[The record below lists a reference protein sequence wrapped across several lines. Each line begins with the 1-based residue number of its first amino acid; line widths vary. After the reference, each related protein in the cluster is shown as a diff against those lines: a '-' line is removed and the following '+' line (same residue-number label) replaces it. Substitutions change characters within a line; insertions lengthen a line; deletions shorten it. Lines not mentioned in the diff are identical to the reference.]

1 MDAETPQ
8 YRSSGPPGALF
19 TFQMM
24 SPQRF
29 NGPVF
34 IVGMVRSGTKLLRG
48 LLLENPRVQIP
59 AGESDLLPMWIDQW
73 DRFGDLSHRD
83 DFDAFYRQA
92 SGLPYLVSMTR
103 VGFPAEA
110 ERWYA
115 ACPSYDV
122 AGVFEGLVR
131 TQLGAGPDARWGD
144 KTPSYTR
151 HIAQIAGCFPEARF
165 IHIVRDVRDYCLS
178 VNKAW
183 GKNVFRAAQ
192 RWSDDVRRARSD
204 GDALGPRYLEI
215 RYEDLLANPP
225 AVMERV
231 CRFTGIEFDPAMLS
245 LSKPSEV
252 VGDAGGLREVKRDNA
267 GKYRTLMKPATCRR
281 IEAIAGEVL
290 RDAGYEVEYAGGV
303 RRIGPVRMMVYQ
315 LADAATTVRGAVREL
330 GWRDALKMSFRALA
344 MRR

>member
-1 MDAETPQ
+1 MTP
-8 YRSSGPPGALF
+8 
-19 TFQMM
+19 
-24 SPQRF
+24 PQPF
-29 NGPVF
+29 NGPIF

-48 LLLENPRVQIP
+48 LLIENPRVQIP
-59 AGESDLLPMWIDQW
+59 AAESDLLPMWIDQW
-73 DRFGDLSHRD
+73 NGFGDLSRRPA
-83 DFDAFYRQA
+83 FDAFYRQA

-110 ERWYA
+110 DRWYA

-131 TQLGAGPDARWGD
+131 TQLGAGPDALWGD

-151 HIAQIAGCFPEARF
+151 HIAKIAGCFPEARF

-183 GKNVFRAAQ
+183 GKNLFRAAQ
-192 RWSDDVRRARSD
+192 RWNDDVRRARSD
-204 GDALGPRYLEI
+204 GAALGARYLEI
-215 RYEDLLANPP
+215 RYEDLIADPP

-231 CRFTGIEFDPAMLS
+231 CLFAGIEFDPAMLS

-252 VGDAGGLREVKRDNA
+252 TGDAGGMREVKRDNA
-267 GKYRTLMKPATCRR
+267 GKYRTRMKPATCRR
-281 IEAIAGEVL
+281 IEAITGDVL
-290 RDAGYEVEYAGGV
+290 RDAGYEVETTGGV
-303 RRIGPVRMMVYQ
+303 RRVGPARMALYQ
-315 LADAATTVRGAVREL
+315 LADAVAIVRGAVREL
-330 GWRDALKMSFRALA
+330 GWRDALKMSLRSLS